1 MIWKRRKFWLVLVA
15 AATLLGL
22 FEAAQL
28 YTGAGAGGSA
38 MSWRHALAAAMPSW
52 YVLAV
57 LLPGILAVARRFPL
71 EPGCWRAALAA
82 HVCAAVLFAV
92 LHTALSG
99 LLSDHLVNRGL
110 DPAGTVGTN
119 LARLRTVHLYVELFT
134 YFALV
139 GAYHAYDYAQRLRQQ
154 ERAAAALALKATR
167 LEASLARANLD
178 SLRMQ
183 LDPHFLFNTLNAVSV
198 LAMKGE
204 AQSVVRMLALV
215 SDVLRITLDNTQPL
229 VPLRQE
235 LEFLD
240 RYLQIEQIRFEDRLR
255 IELEIEPDTLTAEV
269 PSLLLQPLVENA
281 VGHGISRRPGPG
293 AIRIEAR
300 IVGGEVLEL
309 RVLDTGP
316 GFSGGPASRTAVARS
331 GGTGVGLTN
340 ARARLEQLYGERHE
354 LRLEN
359 RPVGGACVTVR
370 LPLRLFSSVP
380 EAQPRATA
388 AV

>member
-1 MIWKRRKFWLVLVA
+1 
-15 AATLLGL
+15 
-22 FEAAQL
+22 
-28 YTGAGAGGSA
+28 
-38 MSWRHALAAAMPSW
+38 
-52 YVLAV
+52 
-57 LLPGILAVARRFPL
+57 
-71 EPGCWRAALAA
+71 
-82 HVCAAVLFAV
+82 
-92 LHTALSG
+92 
-99 LLSDHLVNRGL
+99 
-110 DPAGTVGTN
+110 
-119 LARLRTVHLYVELFT
+119 
-134 YFALV
+134 
-139 GAYHAYDYAQRLRQQ
+139 
-154 ERAAAALALKATR
+154 
-167 LEASLARANLD
+167 
-178 SLRMQ
+178 MQ